1 MASFRQAARLR
12 YAAAGDHDFRAFP
25 NEILPVRRPTPLVVP
40 VITVTLP
47 SSRPIPFSFLT
58 RLDSNI
64 PGLPEQRKPRVGALQ
79 RVGTECRFTWIDL
92 PGRRV
97 GFARARTAHCAGL
110 LAGKTFRSMLGPV
123 LD

>member
-12 YAAAGDHDFRAFP
+12 YAAAGDHDFRDFP
-25 NEILPVRRPTPLVVP
+25 NEILAVRRPTPLVVP

-64 PGLPEQRKPRVGALQ
+64 PGLPEQRKPRVGVPQ
-79 RVGTECRFTWIDL
+79 RVGAECHFTWIA

-97 GFARARTAHCAGL
+97 RFSRARTVYCVGL
-110 LAGKTFRSMLGPV
+110 LAGTVFRSVSGPV